1 MRTAGPEP
9 VPTAASARP
18 HGLPV
23 SCRENQPVS
32 VKEEPRS
39 PEADVCPALEVES
52 LPVDTPLSP
61 TTFINSI
68 LQDEIPLT
76 ACTSAASPT
85 TGTPQPQ

>member
-1 MRTAGPEP
+1 M
-9 VPTAASARP
+9 
-18 HGLPV
+18 
-23 SCRENQPVS
+23 
-32 VKEEPRS
+32 KEEPPS
-39 PEADVCPALEVES
+39 PEADVCPALEVEA

-85 TGTPQPQ
+85 TGTQKTLLAQQHLQTVEASSVSVTPVCSITL

>member
-1 MRTAGPEP
+1 MS
-9 VPTAASARP
+9 ASALSY
-18 HGLPV
+18 GLPA
-23 SCRENQPVS
+23 SCRDGQSVS
-32 VKEEPRS
+32 VKEEPPS
-39 PEADVCPALEVES
+39 PEADVCPALEVEA

-85 TGTPQPQ
+85 TGSPQRQ